1 VRITKTPLIVLM
13 AAAEVLAQAPVTSW
27 LDQPL
32 QSWNI
37 AASAIAK
44 ASNPADAIQKDAE
57 RCALA
62 VPRDTAGERAL
73 AAGGWIPFHLFDRQM
88 SERDVE
94 IVGGLAASDGMCR
107 PMRFNVFVF
116 VGGKFAG
123 TLSPVPMDSRADAV
137 VAGGIRVAADDSV
150 SAEFARYTDKD
161 ALCCPSAR
169 VRVRYQIDRT
179 GASPVVVPVTAQP
192 LR

>member
-1 VRITKTPLIVLM
+1 MRTPLIVVF
-13 AAAEVLAQAPVTSW
+13 AAAEVLAQAPVTGW
-27 LDQPL
+27 LDRPL
-32 QSWNI
+32 ENWNA
-37 AASAIAK
+37 AASAIVQ
-44 ASNPADAIQKDAE
+44 ASNPPDAIQKDAE

-62 VPRDTAGERAL
+62 APRDTAGERAL
-73 AAGGWIPFHLFDRQM
+73 AGAGWIPFHLFDRQM
-88 SERDVE
+88 SERDIE

-107 PMRFNVFVF
+107 PMRFNGFVF

-123 TLSPVPMDSRADAV
+123 TLSPIPMDSRTDGV

-150 SAEFARYTDKD
+150 STEFARYTDKD
-161 ALCCPSAR
+161 ALCCPTAR

-179 GASPVVVPVTAQP
+179 GASPVLVPVAAQP